1 MKRQTLRNLV
11 HFCSQKPEFV
21 LEEMCWLGIR
31 HLSLAEPMID
41 TFQIPFFSVS
51 AFFVFDMFPLE
62 EFIKVQFFLQL
73 LILSF
78 ISRQR
83 RESKEFSRIVVPSS
97 YLSHIKPSS
106 SSPWVFVLN
115 RVFLDSN
122 FDFNKK
128 ACLSFL
134 GVKVLLFVGDLL
146 FNGFV
151 KILVPSLS
159 SVYCRRAWGFTCA

>member
-97 YLSHIKPSS
+97 YLSHRKPSS

-128 ACLSFL
+128 RAFL
-134 GVKVLLFVGDLL
+134 FCV
-146 FNGFV
+146 
-151 KILVPSLS
+151 
-159 SVYCRRAWGFTCA
+159 

>member
-31 HLSLAEPMID
+31 HLSLAELMID

-62 EFIKVQFFLQL
+62 EFIKVQFFLKL

-97 YLSHIKPSS
+97 YLSFPQ
-106 SSPWVFVLN
+106 
-115 RVFLDSN
+115 
-122 FDFNKK
+122 K
-128 ACLSFL
+128 ALFFFAL
-134 GVKVLLFVGDLL
+134 GLRFK
-146 FNGFV
+146 
-151 KILVPSLS
+151 
-159 SVYCRRAWGFTCA
+159 